1 MNIYQ
6 ENHQIIQI
14 RTFFFF
20 SEPDVRPLPV
30 HHWLMTTKSISQVI
44 NGSQLTV
51 KKTLD
56 NKYSIKFP
64 LSRGLSIL

>member
-1 MNIYQ
+1 MHIYQ

-14 RTFFFF
+14 RTFFF
-20 SEPDVRPLPV
+20 SEPDVKPLPA
-30 HHWLMTTKSISQVI
+30 HLWLMTTKSISQVI

-64 LSRGLSIL
+64 VSRGLSIL